1 MIEKLLKDSDGYL
14 SVYESEFH
22 DQVGI
27 GCENIQNND
36 FLKIPRDFSDEEPD
50 EISQKPV
57 LSVVNKDTKH
67 LPQRFSVAQQ
77 FEIGTQREETRKSQI
92 HLRRSTKIRPK
103 FRKTGFAQAR
113 IF

>member
-36 FLKIPRDFSDEEPD
+36 FLKIPRDWSSTSEIRKRLKKNSELDSCTANTHDLQGSDPEGFFC
-50 EISQKPV
+50 
-57 LSVVNKDTKH
+57 DTVGH
-67 LPQRFSVAQQ
+67 W
-77 FEIGTQREETRKSQI
+77 
-92 HLRRSTKIRPK
+92 H
-103 FRKTGFAQAR
+103 
-113 IF
+113 